1 MMRVVFNDLRR
12 GTYLALGDVVMI
24 DSQRTRVNGH
34 MTNVWFVYLNDG
46 TVRSFPQRHYT
57 IDRVEI

>member
-12 GTYLALGDVVMI
+12 GTYLSI
-24 DSQRTRVNGH
+24 ENIIQIRSQCTRINGH
-34 MTNVWFVYLNDG
+34 MTNVWILMLDDG
-46 TVRSFPQRHYT
+46 THRVFPQRHYT